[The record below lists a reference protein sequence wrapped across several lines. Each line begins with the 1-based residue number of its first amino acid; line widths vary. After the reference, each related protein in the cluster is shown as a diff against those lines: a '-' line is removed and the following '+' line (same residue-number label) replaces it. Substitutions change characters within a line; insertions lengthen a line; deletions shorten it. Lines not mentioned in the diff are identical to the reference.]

1 MALLRIREGI
11 RTVGSWHDPSIPG
24 HQNVYPWLKTNMD
37 IYFGANDLVGVS
49 DVSDVEMRG
58 VVPLLLHFIL
68 VDDIKIIVPVFVS
81 DTSELSTGPCF
92 VMNGRFKIT
101 VIDGNGV
108 DDMDNPYYMS
118 DFEFPRKELEIES
131 RGNTGGVLMTDL
143 LKVRDAFVAAGLPIF
158 PSVEYLENMLNS
170 TPDGRGIWRLARSN

>member
-11 RTVGSWHDPSIPG
+11 RTVGSWHDPSIPSN
-24 HQNVYPWLKTNMD
+24 QNVYPWLKTNMD
-37 IYFGANDLVGVS
+37 IYFGANDLVDVS

-58 VVPLLLHFIL
+58 MPLLHFIL
-68 VDDIKIIVPVFVS
+68 VDDIKIIVPVLVS

-108 DDMDNPYYMS
+108 NDMDNPCYMS
-118 DFEFPRKELEIES
+118 DFEFPRKELKIES
-131 RGNTGGVLMTDL
+131 RGNTGVLMTDL

-158 PSVEYLENMLNS
+158 PSVEYLENMFDS
-170 TPDGRGIWRLARSN
+170 TPDRRGIWRLARGN